1 MINCRRAILKAISRT
16 QFHAPF
22 VWPAAGGK
30 NSQFTIARTAEK
42 VLREH
47 PESLFSKMYGPYF
60 HYFKS
65 LISTNLGGGGVGG
78 GSPSLH
84 GPKSSLFFQEI
95 SPMVFASSGTL
106 LRGCFLVINRTV
118 LS

>member
-47 PESLFSKMYGPYF
+47 PGYFLKIYGPYF

-65 LISTNLGGGGVGG
+65 LISTILGGGGRGVGG

-84 GPKSSLFFQEI
+84 GPK
-95 SPMVFASSGTL
+95 
-106 LRGCFLVINRTV
+106 
-118 LS
+118 

>member
-30 NSQFTIARTAEK
+30 KSQFTIARTAEK

-47 PESLFSKMYGPYF
+47 PERLFFENIRTLFPLFQISYF
-60 HYFKS
+60 HYS
-65 LISTNLGGGGVGG
+65 WW
-78 GSPSLH
+78 
-84 GPKSSLFFQEI
+84 
-95 SPMVFASSGTL
+95 
-106 LRGCFLVINRTV
+106 RG
-118 LS
+118 